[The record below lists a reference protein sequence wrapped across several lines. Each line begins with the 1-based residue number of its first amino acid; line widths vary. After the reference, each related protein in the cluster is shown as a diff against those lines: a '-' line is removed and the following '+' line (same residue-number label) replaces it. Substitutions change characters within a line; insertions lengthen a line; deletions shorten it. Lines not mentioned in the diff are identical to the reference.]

1 MAGWPNWLQ
10 CMVPPLGALRHYVAS
25 STRAVPIYVDPPL
38 FTFTAQAVCR
48 ESIELLHVELR
59 GAVW

>member
-10 CMVPPLGALRHYVAS
+10 CMVPPLGALQHYVAS
-25 STRAVPIYVDPPL
+25 STRAGLIYVDPPQ
-38 FTFTAQAVCR
+38 FTVNLAQAVCG

-59 GAVW
+59 GAV

>member
-10 CMVPPLGALRHYVAS
+10 CMVPPLGALQHYVAS

-38 FTFTAQAVCR
+38 FTAQAVCR

-59 GAVW
+59 GAV